1 MKIILTTVSP
11 SIDSDLDPRFGR
23 GAYLLV
29 VDTESLQWEAH
40 PNPGVNAS
48 GGAGIQA
55 AQFVTDQKAGAALS
69 GDFGPH
75 AFAALQAAGV
85 SMYVY
90 GDCRTARE
98 AIERFKAGSLERVGA
113 ATRGECDDGHHGPA

>member
-1 MKIILTTVSP
+1 MKIILTTTSP
-11 SIDSDLDPRFGR
+11 NIDSEIDPRFGR
-23 GAYLLV
+23 GAYLLA
-29 VDTESLQWEAH
+29 VDTDTMQAKAH
-40 PNPGVNAS
+40 PNPGVNTS

-55 AQFVTDQKAGAALS
+55 AQFVTDQKAEAALS

-98 AIERFKAGSLERVGA
+98 AVERLRVGTLKRIGA
-113 ATRGECDDGHHGPA
+113 ATREECDGGHPA

>member
-1 MKIILTTVSP
+1 MKIILTTTSP
-11 SIDSDLDPRFGR
+11 NIDSEIDPRFGR
-23 GAYLLV
+23 GAYLLLM
-29 VDTESLQWEAH
+29 DTGTMQSEAH

-55 AQFVTDQKAGAALS
+55 AQFVTDQKAEAVLS

-75 AFAALQAAGV
+75 AFTALQAAGV

-98 AIERFKAGSLERVGA
+98 AVECFKAGTLKCIGA
-113 ATRGECDDGHHGPA
+113 ATRGECDDQQRA

>member
-1 MKIILTTVSP
+1 MRIILSTTSP
-11 SIDSDLDPRFGR
+11 GLDAQIDPRFGR
-23 GAYLLV
+23 GATLLLV
-29 VDTESLQWEAH
+29 DTDTMRAEAH

-55 AQFVTDQKAGAALS
+55 AQFVTDQKVEAVLS

-75 AFAALQAAGV
+75 AFTVLQTAGV

-98 AIERFKAGSLERVGA
+98 AVERFKAGTLKRIGA
-113 ATRGECDDGHHGPA
+113 ATRGECDDQHRA

>member
-1 MKIILTTVSP
+1 MKIILTTTSP
-11 SIDSDLDPRFGR
+11 SIDSEIDPRFGR

-29 VDTESLQWEAH
+29 VDTDTMQAEAH

-55 AQFVTDQKAGAALS
+55 AQFVTDQKAGVALS

-75 AFAALQAAGV
+75 AFAALQAAGI

-90 GDCRTARE
+90 GNCPTARE
-98 AIERFKAGSLERVGA
+98 AVERFKAGSLERVGS
-113 ATRGECDDGHHGPA
+113 ATRGECEEGYHSPA

>member
-1 MKIILTTVSP
+1 MKIILSTTSP
-11 SIDSDLDPRFGR
+11 SLDSDVDPRFGR
-23 GAYLLV
+23 CAYLLV
-29 VDTESLQWEAH
+29 VDTDTMQWEAH

-55 AQFVTDQKAGAALS
+55 AQFVADQKAGIALS

-85 SMYVY
+85 SMYIY
-90 GDCRTARE
+90 GSCHTARE
-98 AIERFKAGSLERVGA
+98 AVEHFKAGTLECVGA
-113 ATRGECDDGHHGPA
+113 ATRMDCDSGHHGPA